1 MSQQEL
7 NSIIEIMRNFSW
19 GTTPTEMRASFNDS
33 ANLLPPHPTAIIE
46 EVDANG
52 IPASLIS
59 TPQAAK
65 DRVILYL
72 HGGGFIAG
80 SRISHRRLAS
90 DFSEA
95 TDATV
100 LLIDYRLVPEHPYP
114 AALEDTIT
122 AYEWLMNERDFS
134 PSHIAI
140 AGDSAGGNLALTT
153 LLSLRNAGKPL
164 PVAALLISPLTDM
177 ERTGQTHKTK
187 ADIDLMVL
195 PQILEAGINMY
206 LPTANFRD
214 PMVSPIYANLS
225 GLPPMLIHVGNQEV
239 LLDDSLRLARKA
251 ALDDVSVEL
260 KVWKGMIHSLHLFA
274 PMLTE
279 GREAIV
285 EAGAF
290 LRNHLLQNNQPKDF
304 N

>member
-7 NSIIEIMRNFSW
+7 NVILDMMRNFPW
-19 GTTPTEMRASFNDS
+19 GETPTQMRASFNDS
-33 ANLLPPHPTAIIE
+33 ARSLPPHPTAIVE

-52 IPASLIS
+52 VPASLIS

-80 SRISHRRLAS
+80 SRISHCRLAC
-90 DFSEA
+90 DLSEA
-95 TDATV
+95 ARATV

-114 AALEDTIT
+114 AALEDALA
-122 AYEWLMNERDFS
+122 AYQWLMDERGFS
-134 PSHIAI
+134 PSHIAL
-140 AGDSAGGNLALTT
+140 AGDSAGGNLALTM
-153 LLSLRNAGKPL
+153 LLSLRDAGNPL

-177 ERTGQTHKTK
+177 VRTGQTHTTK
-187 ADIDLMVL
+187 AHVDLMVL
-195 PQILEAGINMY
+195 PQVLEAGINAY
-206 LPTANFRD
+206 LPNGDFCN
-214 PMVSPIYANLS
+214 PLVSPIYADLS

-260 KVWKGMIHSLHLFA
+260 KVWKDMIHSLHLFG

-279 GREAIV
+279 GREAI
-285 EAGAF
+285 ASSGAF
-290 LRNHLLQNNQPKDF
+290 LARYLGSKF
-304 N
+304 